1 MAQRKAVTELG
12 FPVCTP
18 PSTAPVAANSTY
30 IPQQFR
36 GPGRVEFVDTLP
48 ERAGGGPVQLCQA
61 GHYPVPA
68 QQLQEPGLVD
78 LLGGAANLAGQVGHG
93 GDHIGRLRRTG
104 RYAGPRPAMS
114 PAMKSAT
121 RSASA
126 SVRSNSVPP
135 TTVRAGPSGS
145 RKFMANGLAAGQ
157 GVLSD
162 SFWDPFRKLAAKSGL
177 EFSTSPDRSFAMDIY
192 ALWTKDHMAS
202 YGTTIEQIAQVA
214 VKNHNNGALNDR
226 AQYRF
231 TTTLDEVLQDRVVAS
246 PLTRA
251 MCAPS
256 TDGAAAA
263 LVCSEEFLRR
273 QPAKIQRRAIRV
285 LGQGIAGGVRY
296 ASWED
301 ERAPVRAAASAFK
314 QAGISAADI
323 DVVELHDASA
333 FAEVHLIE
341 DIGLCGRGE
350 GGPFTMSG
358 ATEIGGDVVVSPS
371 GGLLSRGHPIGAT
384 GLLMLREITDQLR
397 GEAGAYQVPGAKI
410 GLAENG
416 GGFAGNDVAVCAV
429 TILERA

>member
-1 MAQRKAVTELG
+1 MASSPDVYILGIGNSHVGRYPNSSFTELCRQAVSAAAADAFLTDG
-12 FPVCTP
+12 PLPAEMVWFGNFMMDSWGQRAVRGQEALMPLMEEGILQLGATVINVEDACA
-18 PSTAPVAANSTY
+18 SGSVAFNGALTY
-30 IPQQFR
+30 ISSGR
-36 GPGRVEFVDTLP
+36 GDVALAVGVEKMNSSSADPV
-48 ERAGGGPVQLCQA
+48 ER
-61 GHYPVPA
+61 
-68 QQLQEPGLVD
+68 
-78 LLGGAANLAGQVGHG
+78 
-93 GDHIGRLRRTG
+93 
-104 RYAGPRPAMS
+104 
-114 PAMKSAT
+114 K
-121 RSASA
+121 
-126 SVRSNSVPP
+126 
-135 TTVRAGPSGS
+135 
-145 RKFMANGLAAGQ
+145 KFMANGLAAGQ

-162 SFWDPFRKLAAKSGL
+162 SFWDPFRKLATKNGL

-192 ALWTKDHMAS
+192 ALWTKDYMAT

-231 TTTLDEVLQDRVVAS
+231 TTTLDEVMQDRVVAS

-273 QPAKIQRRAIRV
+273 QPAAVQRRAVRV

-296 ASWED
+296 ASWGD
-301 ERAPVRAAASAFK
+301 ERAPVRAAASAFQ
-314 QAGISAADI
+314 QAGISVADI

-333 FAEVHLIE
+333 FAEIHLIE

-350 GGPFTMSG
+350 GGPLTMSG
-358 ATEIGGDVVVSPS
+358 ATEIGGDIAVSPS

-416 GGFAGNDVAVCAV
+416 GGFAGTDVAVCSV
-429 TILERA
+429 TILARA

>member
-1 MAQRKAVTELG
+1 
-12 FPVCTP
+12 
-18 PSTAPVAANSTY
+18 
-30 IPQQFR
+30 
-36 GPGRVEFVDTLP
+36 
-48 ERAGGGPVQLCQA
+48 
-61 GHYPVPA
+61 
-68 QQLQEPGLVD
+68 
-78 LLGGAANLAGQVGHG
+78 
-93 GDHIGRLRRTG
+93 
-104 RYAGPRPAMS
+104 
-114 PAMKSAT
+114 
-121 RSASA
+121 
-126 SVRSNSVPP
+126 
-135 TTVRAGPSGS
+135 
-145 RKFMANGLAAGQ
+145 MANGLAAGQ